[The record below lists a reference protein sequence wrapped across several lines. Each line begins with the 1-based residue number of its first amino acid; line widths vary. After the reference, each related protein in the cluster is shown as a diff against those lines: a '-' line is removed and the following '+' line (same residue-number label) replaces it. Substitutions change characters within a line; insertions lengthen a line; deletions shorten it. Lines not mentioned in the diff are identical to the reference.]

1 MTDKPDTND
10 IVIQRI
16 FIGFIL
22 NTMTAEEA
30 VCHRIMGI
38 CTFKTLPCR
47 RDIILCPVILHFPTP
62 FGHFLISFT
71 ISAAASMSA
80 LVKA

>member
-1 MTDKPDTND
+1 MEGLLGSGSWLY
-10 IVIQRI
+10 II

-62 FGHFLISFT
+62 SGHFSYFFSFT
-71 ISAAASMSA
+71 MIFLLSASTS
-80 LVKA
+80 